1 MRTVSGTPGKSAGSR
16 LQHRIFYA
24 LIGRLGVHAAYVLLF
39 FVVSWYTLKPS
50 TAARCRPYLERRFP
64 GCGRMRML
72 ARIWKLQW
80 NFGLCLV
87 DRAAAGIS
95 GRFFFAGDALS
106 AICGPA
112 RDGERREAGLILL
125 SAHTGAR
132 HMAQVFL
139 AGHAGRPVHVLGVKD
154 RGDVDLEAHEH
165 RGANAPYAVI
175 DPAEGPGAVARM
187 LHILRAKEILCIMG
201 DRAFGSGATLAAN
214 FLGEPAPLP
223 YLAFR
228 MSAASG
234 APVAVV
240 FHLRTGVCRGETRV
254 ADVIHVPAGLK
265 NGPEAYRPYVQR
277 FASLL
282 EDFTAE
288 HPYQFFNFFNLW
300 EK

>member
-1 MRTVSGTPGKSAGSR
+1 MRTNPGATGKSEGSR
-16 LQHRIFYA
+16 AQHLIFYA
-24 LIGRLGVHAAYVLLF
+24 VIGRLGVHAAYVLLF

-64 GCGRMRML
+64 GCGGMHML
-72 ARIWKLQW
+72 RHIWKLQW

-87 DRAAAGIS
+87 DRAAAGIN
-95 GRFFFAGDALS
+95 GRFFFAEEALE
-106 AICGPA
+106 AIRGLA
-112 RDGERREAGLILL
+112 HGGGRRDGGLILL

-139 AGHAGRPVHVLGVKD
+139 AGHVGRPVHVLGVKD
-154 RGDVDLEAHEH
+154 RGDVDREAHEH
-165 RGANAPYAVI
+165 SGAEAPYSVI
-175 DPAEGPGAVARM
+175 DPADGPMSVVRI
-187 LHILRAKEILCIMG
+187 LRILRAKEILCMMG
-201 DRAFGSGATLAAN
+201 DRAFGSGATLAVN
-214 FLGEPAPLP
+214 FLGEPVLLP

-254 ADVIHVPAGLK
+254 ADVIQAPVDLK
-265 NGPEAYRPYVQR
+265 NDPEAYRPYVQR

-282 EDFTAE
+282 EAFTAE